1 MKLPRRR
8 LREYSPRDLLSVGL
22 PLLALVFAGF
32 WLASRFIQPAPPD
45 TLILATGGEGGAY
58 QSFGA
63 AYKDELGRHGVRV
76 IEQPSAGSTENL
88 ERLRNP
94 DLAVDAAFVQGGT
107 ARVQQNDALVS
118 LGSLYN
124 EPLWIFYREELAAG
138 NGELDQVAQLKG
150 RRIAIGAVG
159 SGTRYLAQDL
169 MYASQIDA
177 GNTRLLDH
185 GGLGLA
191 RAFATRKIDAAF
203 VVGPPQSAA
212 VWTLLHTPGIKL
224 MSLAHADAYARH
236 FPYLSSLVLPRGA
249 INLAA
254 DFPPRDV
261 RLVATTATLVV
272 REETHPAL
280 IGLLMQAMGEA
291 HGGPG
296 IFQRPGEF
304 PHAAS
309 AAFPLAPEAERYY
322 KSGKPWLQRYLP
334 FWAATLIDRMVVLLI
349 PLIAVLIPVMR
360 FAPGLYNWRIKS
372 RIYRRY
378 GELKFIE
385 AEVEADP
392 AKLTREAWLQR
403 VDAIERDVNHL
414 TMPLA
419 FSDML
424 YTLRVHIELVRA
436 TIEKK
441 SSVCAGPPQA
451 NAARGEAAP
460 ARMVERS
467 AP

>member
-1 MKLPRRR
+1 MKLNRRR
-8 LREYSPRDLLSVGL
+8 LREYSPRDLLIVGL
-22 PLLALVFAGF
+22 PLLLLVLVGF

-45 TLILATGGEGGAY
+45 TLILATGGAGGAY

-63 AYKDELGRHGVRV
+63 AYKEVLGRHGVRV

-88 ERLRNP
+88 EWLRNP

-107 ARVQQNDALVS
+107 ARVQQDDALVS

-124 EPLWIFYREELAAG
+124 EPLWIFYREELAEG
-138 NGELDQVAQLKG
+138 NGDLNQIAQLKG

-159 SGTRYLAQDL
+159 SGTRHLAQDL
-169 MYASQIDA
+169 LYASQIDV
-177 GNTRLLDH
+177 GNTRLLDQ

-191 RAFATRKIDAAF
+191 RAFAAHKIDAAF
-203 VVGPPQSAA
+203 LVGPPQSAA
-212 VWTLLHTPGIKL
+212 VWTLLHTPGVKL

-249 INLAA
+249 ISIATDL
-254 DFPPRDV
+254 PPRDV

-272 REETHPAL
+272 REDTHPAL
-280 IGLLMQAMGEA
+280 IGLLMQALSEA
-291 HGGPG
+291 HDGPG

-309 AAFPLAPEAERYY
+309 ADFPLAPEAARYY

-349 PLIAVLIPVMR
+349 PLFAVLIPVMR
-360 FAPGLYNWRIKS
+360 FAPGLYNWRIKN

-385 AEVEADP
+385 AEVDADP
-392 AKLTREAWLQR
+392 AKHSRAEWLRR
-403 VDAIERDVNHL
+403 VDAIEGDVNHL

-424 YTLRVHIELVRA
+424 YTLRVHIGLVRA
-436 TIEKK
+436 TIEKRTTT
-441 SSVCAGPPQA
+441 
-451 NAARGEAAP
+451 AA
-460 ARMVERS
+460 
-467 AP
+467 